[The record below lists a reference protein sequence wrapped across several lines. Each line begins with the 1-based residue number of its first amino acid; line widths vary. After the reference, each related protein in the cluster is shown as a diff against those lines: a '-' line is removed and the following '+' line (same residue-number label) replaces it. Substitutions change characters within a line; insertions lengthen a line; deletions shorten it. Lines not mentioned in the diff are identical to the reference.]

1 MHGSY
6 DPKVERV
13 DVAAALSG
21 TRGTPHV
28 GGEDERFP
36 LVVPSTMPM
45 VMLDPT
51 LLRFVHKNAISNAC
65 KYGRTGG
72 VVVTEVCHKRN
83 EITMRVTN
91 EPGPFH
97 EALTQ
102 MGSAAES
109 AVFEPGRQLHPDL
122 GTVALGNPPSHTH
135 SSGDGA
141 WIMKKCAKTLGG
153 DCSIVFEESKTVFSL
168 TCPAKP
174 VSTFKRKLSLDDQDI
189 LLKDDDIA
197 NFCLP
202 SNTFGVSIDD
212 SKVQR
217 KLLAKML
224 DMCGVRKDKTLILG
238 ETRQEIVAFETTVAK
253 LIRDNPHDLILA
265 IIDENL
271 DVDRDGDPQTVSG
284 SRCIERLRKLLAP
297 EEEARLLALIRSAN
311 DSKEDITLYNSRAH
325 GYLPKGPIKKES
337 IFETIA
343 PLWIKKFGKCNTSIE
358 NL

>member
-153 DCSIVFEESKTVFSL
+153 ERGLTERMYELSKHVI
-168 TCPAKP
+168 TCLAPFRRLLNRVRRIEDGVLSH
-174 VSTFKRKLSLDDQDI
+174 VSCETCLD
-189 LLKDDDIA
+189 
-197 NFCLP
+197 
-202 SNTFGVSIDD
+202 
-212 SKVQR
+212 VQE
-217 KLLAKML
+217 
-224 DMCGVRKDKTLILG
+224 KTL
-238 ETRQEIVAFETTVAK
+238 
-253 LIRDNPHDLILA
+253 
-265 IIDENL
+265 
-271 DVDRDGDPQTVSG
+271 
-284 SRCIERLRKLLAP
+284 SR
-297 EEEARLLALIRSAN
+297 
-311 DSKEDITLYNSRAH
+311 
-325 GYLPKGPIKKES
+325 
-337 IFETIA
+337 
-343 PLWIKKFGKCNTSIE
+343 
-358 NL
+358 